1 MNLYIDQSIFKDLCR
16 LTLSC
21 RRSINPNIYMTFF
34 HSKERM
40 TVVDYFKFRKEIIK
54 ELEINKTLKAG
65 NLYDKYNVPSI
76 LNLKRVLNIIE
87 E

>member
-40 TVVDYFKFRKEIIK
+40 TVVDYFKFRKEIVK
-54 ELEINKTLKAG
+54 ELKINKTYIYELPTRNCIKE
-65 NLYDKYNVPSI
+65 NKKKYI
-76 LNLKRVLNIIE
+76 L
-87 E
+87 